1 MEKLISLLFF
11 TRNYTHL
18 EHLNTTG
25 YGHHMVL
32 DEFYEEIIE
41 LTDDLVEM
49 YIGKNGPLGEVP
61 IMTNKPSGSVIDV
74 LRAQVEWIEKNRYKV
89 CDKDDAAMQSLVDPI
104 IALFYQTIYKLNR
117 LK

>member
-1 MEKLISLLFF
+1 MEKMISLLFF
-11 TRNYTHL
+11 CRDYAHK
-18 EHLNTTG
+18 EHLNTNS
-25 YGHHMVL
+25 YAHHMAL
-32 DEFYEEIIE
+32 GDFYEELVE
-41 LTDDLVEM
+41 MADDLVEM
-49 YIGKNGPLGEVP
+49 YIGKNGSLSDVP

-104 IALFYQTIYKLNR
+104 VVLFYQTIYKLSR